1 VFTQR
6 QSPYIRHWMILLA
19 GAEGL
24 MLVLHR
30 QLYWVYASIA
40 VLFACGFF
48 LRIFKLYPG
57 KEEPLGL
64 DASAVVIAL
73 LFARAA
79 FFLQFS
85 GWRFT
90 LIFVSSL
97 IIMPHLWY
105 IVKEL

>member
-1 VFTQR
+1 
-6 QSPYIRHWMILLA
+6 MILLA

-30 QLYWVYASIA
+30 QLYWVYVVIA

-48 LRIFKLYPG
+48 LRVFRLYPG
-57 KEEPLGL
+57 KEEPLVL

-85 GWRFT
+85 VWRFV

-97 IIMPHLWY
+97 IIMPHFQY
-105 IVKEL
+105 ILKRL